1 MANDRTTGERG
12 TQLVPP
18 LLGWAAAWAWRLIAV
33 GIVVYGLTWVVGTL
47 KIVFLPCA
55 IALFVTALL
64 RPLTVRL
71 QSVGLSALSATWLT
85 LLFALAVLGGIGT
98 YVGIQANEEFPKL
111 VTEVQGTAKS
121 VQHWL
126 ENGPLHV
133 QHSKLNDAVDQGSKW
148 VEARRGMLA
157 STALDWGTATIEA
170 LAAIVF
176 LLFVTFFLLK
186 DGPGIWDWTTGGLG
200 RYRARVDRAGR
211 AAWETLSQYVH
222 GTVLVAAIHAV
233 VLAVVLAVMGV
244 PLVAPLAV
252 VIFLGSFIP
261 IVGIFVGG
269 GLAVAVTFGAKGG
282 VAALIF
288 LGILL
293 VEHQLESHLLQPMVV
308 GRWVRLHPLAV
319 ILAITTG
326 GVLAGIPGA
335 AVAVPIVAVVYRAW
349 PALRGT
355 DEPTPAE
362 AADGPPDDTGGRA
375 RLVPSS
381 GAKAPP
387 GASGDAEEAAGTS
400 VESPG
405 APGKAS
411 GASEPSG
418 KGPRASGERPGASGE
433 GPGASGEGSEA
444 SGEGRPGASGE
455 GRPGAAGES

>member
-1 MANDRTTGERG
+1 MANDRTTGGRG
-12 TQLVPP
+12 SQLVPP
-18 LLGWAAAWAWRLIAV
+18 LLSSAAAWAWRLIAI

-55 IALFVTALL
+55 VALFLTALL
-64 RPLTVRL
+64 RPLTIRFQRIGMGPL
-71 QSVGLSALSATWLT
+71 AATWLT

-98 YVGIQANEEFPKL
+98 YVGIQANDEFPKL
-111 VTEVQGTAKS
+111 VSEVQDTAKS

-148 VEARRGMLA
+148 VEARRGKLA

-186 DGPGIWDWTTGGLG
+186 DGPNIWRWTISGTGG
-200 RYRARVDRAGR
+200 YRDRIDRAGR

-222 GTVLVAAIHAV
+222 GTCLVAAIHAV
-233 VLAVVLAVMGV
+233 VLAIVLAIMGV

-319 ILAITTG
+319 IIAITVG

-349 PALRGT
+349 PALRGEP
-355 DEPTPAE
+355 EPTPAE
-362 AADGPPDDTGGRA
+362 DPGG
-375 RLVPSS
+375 
-381 GAKAPP
+381 
-387 GASGDAEEAAGTS
+387 
-400 VESPG
+400 
-405 APGKAS
+405 
-411 GASEPSG
+411 
-418 KGPRASGERPGASGE
+418 GPRDDDPDVPRTATLTATDPPSPDSGPN
-433 GPGASGEGSEA
+433 
-444 SGEGRPGASGE
+444 
-455 GRPGAAGES
+455 

>member
-1 MANDRTTGERG
+1 MANDRTTADHQAAGGRG
-12 TQLVPP
+12 SPMVPP
-18 LLGWAAAWAWRLIAV
+18 LLSSAAAWAWRLIAI
-33 GIVVYGLTWVVGTL
+33 GILVYGLSRVVGTL

-55 IALFVTALL
+55 VALFLTALL
-64 RPLTVRL
+64 RPLTVRFQRL
-71 QSVGLSALSATWLT
+71 GLSPLAATWLT

-111 VTEVQGTAKS
+111 VSEVQDTSKS

-133 QHSKLNDAVDQGSKW
+133 QHSKLTDAVDQGTKW
-148 VEARRGMLA
+148 IEARRGKLA
-157 STALDWGTATIEA
+157 STALDWGTATLEA

-186 DGPGIWDWTTGGLG
+186 DGPNIWRWTISGSG
-200 RYRARVDRAGR
+200 RYRGRIDRAGR

-222 GTVLVAAIHAV
+222 GTCLVAAIHAV
-233 VLAVVLAVMGV
+233 VLAIVLAVMGV

-319 ILAITTG
+319 ILAITVG

-349 PALRGT
+349 PALRG
-355 DEPTPAE
+355 DPEPTPAE
-362 AADGPPDDTGGRA
+362 DPEGPPDDPDTPARA
-375 RLVPSS
+375 TPTVT
-381 GAKAPP
+381 PP
-387 GASGDAEEAAGTS
+387 PEPEGT
-400 VESPG
+400 
-405 APGKAS
+405 
-411 GASEPSG
+411 
-418 KGPRASGERPGASGE
+418 
-433 GPGASGEGSEA
+433 
-444 SGEGRPGASGE
+444 
-455 GRPGAAGES
+455 

>member
-1 MANDRTTGERG
+1 MANDQTTSGRG
-12 TQLVPP
+12 TPLVPP
-18 LLGWAAAWAWRLIAV
+18 LLSSAAAWAWRLIAI
-33 GIVVYGLTWVVGTL
+33 GIVVYGLTWIVGTL

-55 IALFVTALL
+55 IALFLTALL
-64 RPLTVRL
+64 RPLTVRF
-71 QSVGLSALSATWLT
+71 QRFGLGPLAATWVT
-85 LLFALAVLGGIGT
+85 LLFSLAVLGGIGT
-98 YVGIQANEEFPKL
+98 YVGIQANDEFPKL
-111 VTEVQGTAKS
+111 VSEVQDTSKS

-133 QHSKLNDAVDQGSKW
+133 QHSKLNDAVDQGTKW

-186 DGPGIWDWTTGGLG
+186 DGPNIWGWSISGLG

-222 GTVLVAAIHAV
+222 GTVLVAAIHAI

-319 ILAITTG
+319 IIAITVG
-326 GVLAGIPGA
+326 GVLGGLPGA

-355 DEPTPAE
+355 GEPTPAE
-362 AADGPPDDTGGRA
+362 DPEGPPEPPEDHPPRTVSK
-375 RLVPSS
+375 LVTQ
-381 GAKAPP
+381 GQEPP
-387 GASGDAEEAAGTS
+387 PTDAEAT
-400 VESPG
+400 
-405 APGKAS
+405 
-411 GASEPSG
+411 
-418 KGPRASGERPGASGE
+418 
-433 GPGASGEGSEA
+433 
-444 SGEGRPGASGE
+444 
-455 GRPGAAGES
+455 